1 MLVQNM
7 TSREEK
13 RPRFRVIRLPAALS
27 NLLKSRAIVFGGSIV
42 ALFFICAIFAPVL
55 FTVDP
60 IQIDPVERM
69 KPPSEVTWFGTDA
82 FGRDVYSRV
91 MYGVRT
97 SLVVGLVVVVMS
109 TAIGT
114 FLGLVSGYLRPLDP
128 IIMRIMDGLMAIP
141 GILLAIGLI
150 AVTGANLITVIA
162 AITVPEVPRI
172 VRLVRGVVL
181 SVREEPYVEA
191 AVASGTRVPVIL
203 WRHILPSTI
212 APLLVMSSYVA
223 CHAII
228 AEAVLSF
235 LGAGL
240 PPEIPSLGNVIAE
253 GRRFLQIHP
262 HLVFIPSLVLS
273 VIVLGINV
281 LGDGLRDHLDPRMK
295 RRP

>member
-1 MLVQNM
+1 MLVQDM
-7 TSREEK
+7 TSE
-13 RPRFRVIRLPAALS
+13 RPKNRKQRRFRLSPALAGLAG
-27 NLLKSRAIVFGGSIV
+27 SRSVVFGGGV
-42 ALFFICAIFAPVL
+42 VTLFFLCAVLAPVL

-60 IQIDPVERM
+60 VAINPIQRM
-69 KPPSEVTWFGTDA
+69 RPPSELAWFGTDA
-82 FGRDVYSRV
+82 LGRDVYSRV
-91 MYGVRT
+91 IFGIRT
-97 SLVVGLVVVVMS
+97 SLIVGLAVVVLSTVVGL
-109 TAIGT
+109 
-114 FLGLVSGYLRPLDP
+114 FLGLVSGYVRALDP

-141 GILLAIGLI
+141 AILLAIGLV
-150 AVTGANLITVIA
+150 AVTGANLGTVLA

-181 SVREEPYVEA
+181 SIREEPYVEA
-191 AVASGTRVPVIL
+191 AIASGTRVPVIL

-240 PPEIPSLGNVIAE
+240 PPEIPSLGNTIAE
-253 GRRFLQIHP
+253 GRRFLQIQP

-273 VIVLGINV
+273 VIVLGVNV
-281 LGDGLRDHLDPRMK
+281 LGDGLRDQFDPRMK